1 MPGTPRYR
9 GLRRTANR
17 DALLGAAEELFG
29 IRGFGNVSIDEITAR
44 AGVAKGT
51 FYNHFADKAD
61 IANHIALDIRTGL
74 RERIGQIKS
83 VSPDPARHLAI
94 AISQFL
100 LLAVQQPNRAL
111 ILVSL
116 MNDATDLHSP
126 MNAPVLL
133 TLQNGEAT
141 GRFKLASEQSCL
153 IMVLGIV
160 SVGIRS
166 LIEQPTQ
173 RPFARISELVVHA
186 LRALGLDWD
195 DANQVAAEAV
205 QQLNSA
211 ITDLNCW

>member
-1 MPGTPRYR
+1 MAALRFRFAPPTASHGAR
-9 GLRRTANR
+9 GNL
-17 DALLGAAEELFG
+17 ALTINADHSVGAG
-29 IRGFGNVSIDEITAR
+29 
-44 AGVAKGT
+44 
-51 FYNHFADKAD
+51 H
-61 IANHIALDIRTGL
+61 
-74 RERIGQIKS
+74 
-83 VSPDPARHLAI
+83 
-94 AISQFL
+94 
-100 LLAVQQPNRAL
+100 
-111 ILVSL
+111 
-116 MNDATDLHSP
+116 
-126 MNAPVLL
+126 
-133 TLQNGEAT
+133 
-141 GRFKLASEQSCL
+141 FKLASEQSCL